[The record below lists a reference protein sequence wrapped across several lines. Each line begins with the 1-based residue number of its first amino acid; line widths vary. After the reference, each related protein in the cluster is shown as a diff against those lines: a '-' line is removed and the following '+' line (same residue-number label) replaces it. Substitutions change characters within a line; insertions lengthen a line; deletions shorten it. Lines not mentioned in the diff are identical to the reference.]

1 MVSLLSTTYD
11 RLDPTQYG
19 FEEVDDL
26 LTPKPNMDANPIPKE
41 FAIHCNCLE
50 CGIQRCTCVK
60 NAETCCSFCRYQTGL
75 LAECKNVFGK
85 TLLDV
90 NGTMTRR

>member
-11 RLDPTQYG
+11 RLDG

-26 LTPKPNMDANPIPKE
+26 LTPNMDANPIPKE

-60 NAETCCSFCRYQTGL
+60 NAETCCSFGR
-75 LAECKNVFGK
+75 
-85 TLLDV
+85 
-90 NGTMTRR
+90 

>member
-26 LTPKPNMDANPIPKE
+26 LTPKMDANPIPKQ
-41 FAIHCNCLE
+41 FAIHCNCLK
-50 CGIQRCTCVK
+50 CGIQRCRPTCVK
-60 NAETCCSFCRYQTGL
+60 NAETCCAFCRYQTGL